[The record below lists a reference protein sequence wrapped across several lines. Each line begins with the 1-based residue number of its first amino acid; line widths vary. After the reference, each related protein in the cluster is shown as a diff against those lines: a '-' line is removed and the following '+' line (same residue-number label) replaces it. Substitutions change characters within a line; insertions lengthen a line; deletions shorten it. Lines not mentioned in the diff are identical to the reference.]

1 MDSVV
6 NSLEG
11 NPPCQESIPGQVLD
25 CAGKLLDLNSPRVMG
40 ILNVTPDSFFDGG
53 QFDSL
58 QHAAA
63 HAREMVEAGAAVI
76 DVGGESTRP
85 GAEPVS
91 AQEEIDRVVPV
102 IEELS
107 SSLQVPISVDTS
119 KAQVMQAAV
128 AAGAGLI
135 NDVTALRAPGSLE
148 AALVAGVPVCLMHMQ
163 GEPRTMQAAP
173 RYNDVVAEVRGFL
186 EERAR
191 LCMDAGIAR
200 ENIILDPGFGF
211 GKALEHNL
219 MLMKKLDLLVQSGFP
234 VLVGISRKSMFEKLL
249 GLPVEQRLSPGLALT
264 ALAVWKGASLVR
276 THDVAKTVQA
286 VRACYAIMQVT

>member
-1 MDSVV
+1 MV

>member
-1 MDSVV
+1 VDSVV